1 MVNEKKDN
9 NDKDLEAMAEDV
21 KKAVGKEKEE
31 LVAKTIAETRERL
44 AKEKEL
50 ADMKEKLEAIEKAK
64 EEDAKKYAE
73 QLEAL
78 KNDFKSETEKIV
90 KEFQDSRKSAVNTN
104 NPFNKD
110 NQNSDDN
117 KEPSMMEK
125 YKTDPEYRRLVD
137 EESKQAFYDYLDKK
151 SR

>member
-1 MVNEKKDN
+1 MVEKKNEEIDQ
-9 NDKDLEAMAEDV
+9 MAEDV

-50 ADMKEKLEAIEKAK
+50 ADMKEKMEAIEKAR
-64 EEDAKKYAE
+64 EEEAKKYAD

-78 KNDFKSETEKIV
+78 KGEFKAETEKIV

-110 NQNSDDN
+110 NQNSN
-117 KEPSMMEK
+117 EEPSMMER
-125 YKTDPEYRRLVD
+125 YKTDEEYRKQVD
-137 EESKQAFYDYLDKK
+137 EESKRVFHDYLDKR

>member
-1 MVNEKKDN
+1 MVEKKNEEIDQ
-9 NDKDLEAMAEDV
+9 MAEDV

-50 ADMKEKLEAIEKAK
+50 ADMKEKMEAIEKAR
-64 EEDAKKYAE
+64 EEEAKKYAD

-78 KNDFKSETEKIV
+78 KGEFKAETEKIV

-110 NQNSDDN
+110 NQNSN
-117 KEPSMMEK
+117 NSEPSMMER
-125 YKTDPEYRRLVD
+125 YKTDEEYRKQVD
-137 EESKQAFYDYLDKK
+137 EESKRVFHDYLDKR